1 MLAFFTTGPHL
12 SNSPRIT
19 ASICSGVLLRGS
31 TLRSVKSLRTSGRA
45 TAWTIAELS
54 LAAMSSGTAFGA
66 SRPALR
72 GMSIE
77 VPEGQIVA
85 LLGSNGAGKT
95 STLKVAGGVLAYE
108 NGRVASGRIRFFGD
122 DIGGKLAD
130 QLARA
135 GMAHVREGR
144 HIFCDLT
151 GEENLVAAGNAL
163 ADSKGGLFGLF
174 GGTRAPLDIEPVFRY
189 FPQLQERRSQVAG
202 YLSGGE
208 QQMLAIGRALVGKP
222 RLILLDE
229 PSLGLAPLVVKGIF
243 EIIAR
248 INREQGVAM
257 LLVEQN
263 AHVALGVAH
272 SAYIMETGRIV
283 ISGATDKLLGD
294 PDVQRFYLGAGDEG
308 GSSVN
313 YRDVK
318 HYKRR
323 KRWLS

>member
-1 MLAFFTTGPHL
+1 MTAAL
-12 SNSPRIT
+12 SIENIE
-19 ASICSGVLLRGS
+19 VVYNH
-31 TLRSVKSLRTSGRA
+31 SVQ
-45 TAWTIAELS
+45 
-54 LAAMSSGTAFGA
+54 
-66 SRPALR
+66 ALR

-95 STLKVAGGVLAYE
+95 STLKAAGGVLTYE

-122 DIGGKLAD
+122 DIGGKLAY

-144 HIFCDLT
+144 HIFGDLT
-151 GEENLVAAGNAL
+151 VEENLVAAGSAL
-163 ADSKGGLFGLF
+163 VDSKRGLFGRV
-174 GGTRAPLDIEPVFRY
+174 RAELDIEPVFSY
-189 FPQLQERRSQVAG
+189 FPRLQDRRKQLAG

-229 PSLGLAPLVVKGIF
+229 PSLGLAPLVVKDIF
-243 EIIAR
+243 DIIAR
-248 INREQGVAM
+248 INRDQGVAM

-263 AHVALGVAH
+263 AHVALAVAH
-272 SAYIMETGRIV
+272 SGYIMENGRIV
-283 ISGATDKLLGD
+283 ISGATGKLLGD

-308 GSSVN
+308 ESRVN